1 MVAESRAALTS
12 SRELL
17 AIGDLAGAADAAR
30 NAFTAARAQK
40 SHQLVS
46 EAWIGLIETL
56 AADADNDLTIHF
68 REAVEGAFYWAET
81 MPEEIQVWMFAAL
94 VPHLQALGFR
104 RLVDRAETRR
114 ERASAWLAKGNVNA
128 MTRCGEFHLADL
140 AASRPLDRRALAM
153 ERQAAFLA
161 DELFDP
167 EGRQLEVAAA
177 RWREVG
183 RDDRADFLVSLA
195 GELRER
201 GAHAT

>member
-1 MVAESRAALTS
+1 
-12 SRELL
+12 
-17 AIGDLAGAADAAR
+17 
-30 NAFTAARAQK
+30 
-40 SHQLVS
+40 
-46 EAWIGLIETL
+46 
-56 AADADNDLTIHF
+56 
-68 REAVEGAFYWAET
+68 
-81 MPEEIQVWMFAAL
+81 
-94 VPHLQALGFR
+94 
-104 RLVDRAETRR
+104 
-114 ERASAWLAKGNVNA
+114 
-128 MTRCGEFHLADL
+128 
-140 AASRPLDRRALAM
+140 M